1 MSEAPITEDQL
12 IRALSALARICA
24 GRPERSSFATS
35 LVLQVLRPF
44 QARAAGVGI
53 IDASGH
59 LDMRTMYGFP
69 AGALRDGPRYPLTDE
84 YPLPDAVRRGE
95 IISLPLPE
103 LVEKYPVM
111 GTLGLQ
117 GRYMIFL
124 PLLFRGAT
132 IGGMALELDV
142 SPHCDSC
149 GPFWSAVAD
158 LVSATLSSEEM
169 TPTRERGRRSG
180 PLSPRQHQILQH
192 MQQGR
197 TNSQIARAMNFG
209 TSTIGH
215 DIMRIFDVLGA
226 ESRREAVEA
235 AERAGILAPRSPEG
249 ESEGS

>member
-1 MSEAPITEDQL
+1 MTDGAINERDL
-12 IRALSALARICA
+12 VRALAELARICA

-44 QARAAGVGI
+44 RARSAAVGI
-53 IDASGH
+53 VDAQGY
-59 LDMRTMYGFP
+59 LDMRTMYGFA
-69 AGALRDGPRYPLTDE
+69 AGTLRDGPRYELTDQFPLT
-84 YPLPDAVRRGE
+84 DAVRRGE
-95 IISLPLPE
+95 IVEGSIAE
-103 LVEKYPVM
+103 LGERYPVFAEYELR
-111 GTLGLQ
+111 GA
-117 GRYMIFL
+117 YMISM

-132 IGGMALELDV
+132 IGGMAIELDV

-149 GPFWSAVAD
+149 EPFWSAVAD
-158 LVSATLSSEEM
+158 LVSATLSVEE
-169 TPTRERGRRSG
+169 TAPSRERGRRSG

-192 MQQGR
+192 LQQGR

-235 AERAGILAPRSPEG
+235 AERAGILAPRSTDDKQ
-249 ESEGS
+249 